1 MREIILIVHTSLD
14 GFVANEKGG
23 FDDFEPGE
31 DNLSFVTEISKEAD
45 TILAGRITYEM
56 LDGYWPYAGKK
67 SGATKAEITYSDW
80 YNTANKIVI
89 SQTKEY
95 PDKKDTIVLQEGFI
109 QKIEQIKKEKGKSI
123 VVFGSPSITAQLM
136 EHDLINIYWV
146 FTYPVIFGKGIPL
159 FQRMDKKRKLKLLH
173 TRQFANDE
181 LALKYSM
188 VN

>member
-45 TILAGRITYEM
+45 TILAGRLPM
-56 LDGYWPYAGKK
+56 KCWMVMALCRKK
-67 SGATKAEITYSDW
+67 SGTTKAEITYSDW
-80 YNTANKIVI
+80 YIQQNKIVI
-89 SQTKEY
+89 SQTKNI
-95 PDKKDTIVLQEGFI
+95 PIKDTIVLQEGFI